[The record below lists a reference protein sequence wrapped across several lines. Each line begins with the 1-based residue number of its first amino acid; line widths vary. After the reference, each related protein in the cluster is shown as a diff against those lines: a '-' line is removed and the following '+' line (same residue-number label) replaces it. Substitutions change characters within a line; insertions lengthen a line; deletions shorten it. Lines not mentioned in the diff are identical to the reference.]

1 MRACGGQGVFRP
13 ERNGARPR
21 AGPCAGTV
29 PAAPARNGTAE
40 TEERYAAARAES
52 QKKQPALHDI
62 LAGGPPG
69 MPFFATAR
77 ACRTRGGER
86 RERRAVAKK
95 AGCAC
100 RALRDRARGGCR
112 SLFGENAEPGAASL
126 RESRGEGEGV
136 RRMPGNRADERRA
149 KAQRHGRALQATRL
163 PPRGGGLMRWG
174 EGGFPFLPGLF
185 PPACGGGGGI
195 HRGREASRK

>member
-112 SLFGENAEPGAASL
+112 SLSGKMRSLARPLCGRAEARAKGCEGCRATARTKGGRKRRGTGEPCRRRAFPTGRRAYAVGGRRVSFS
-126 RESRGEGEGV
+126 SRAISSGV
-136 RRMPGNRADERRA
+136 RRRR
-149 KAQRHGRALQATRL
+149 RN
-163 PPRGGGLMRWG
+163 
-174 EGGFPFLPGLF
+174 
-185 PPACGGGGGI
+185 
-195 HRGREASRK
+195 S